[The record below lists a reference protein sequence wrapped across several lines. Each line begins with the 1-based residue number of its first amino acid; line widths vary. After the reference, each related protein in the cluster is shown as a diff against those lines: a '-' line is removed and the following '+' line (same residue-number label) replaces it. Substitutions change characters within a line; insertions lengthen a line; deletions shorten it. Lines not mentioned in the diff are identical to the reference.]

1 LRFAG
6 DHDKNRRGA
15 FAPRRPWRDVRQIG
29 VRAAALAGA
38 ASRGAGIWSIRS
50 QSEVEIVRG
59 DVMVELASQSTR
71 PAPPARS
78 GEGAV
83 FASAIEDIISIGTGK
98 SGLNAIERVFGE

>member
-1 LRFAG
+1 
-6 DHDKNRRGA
+6 
-15 FAPRRPWRDVRQIG
+15 
-29 VRAAALAGA
+29 
-38 ASRGAGIWSIRS
+38 
-50 QSEVEIVRG
+50 
-59 DVMVELASQSTR
+59 MVELASQSTR